1 MKNNI
6 KKYSIRVSIIWAAS
20 LIPFFVN
27 VSQLR
32 MLTKEKSGH
41 LLHLAQKQFAHEYS
55 KEIETAFQKAD
66 LLCKEVE
73 SAKIWILN
81 LKEDFTALAAKFG
94 LSKIIIQSPQNQ
106 DFSMQADVQTKM
118 QTTKITLSCEGPLK
132 GFVELIN
139 AAHKKYPSLYFSKM
153 EIILNPAEINDK
165 FNLCMTARY
174 KKI

>member
-6 KKYSIRVSIIWAAS
+6 KKYSVCVCILWAAS
-20 LIPFFVN
+20 LILFFVN
-27 VSQLR
+27 VSQLK

-41 LLHLAQKQFAHEYS
+41 LLHLAQKQFINKYS
-55 KEIETAFQKAD
+55 KEIETAFQKAG
-66 LLCKEVE
+66 LLCKKVE
-73 SAKIWILN
+73 STKIWVLN

-106 DFSMQADVQTKM
+106 YLNMQADVQTRI
-118 QTTKITLSCEGPLK
+118 QTTKITLSCEGHLK
-132 GFVELIN
+132 GFIELIN
-139 AAHKKYPSLYFSKM
+139 AAHKKYPSLYCSKM
-153 EIILNPAEINDK
+153 EIILNPADINDK

>member
-6 KKYSIRVSIIWAAS
+6 KKYSVCVCIIWAAS
-20 LIPFFVN
+20 LILFFVN

-32 MLTKEKSGH
+32 MLTKEKSGP
-41 LLHLAQKQFAHEYS
+41 LLNLAQKQFINEYS
-55 KEIETAFQKAD
+55 KEIETTFQKAGS
-66 LLCKEVE
+66 LCKEVE
-73 SAKIWILN
+73 STKIWILN
-81 LKEDFTALAAKFG
+81 LKEDFAALAAKFG

-106 DFSMQADVQTKM
+106 DFNMQTDVQSKM
-118 QTTKITLSCEGPLK
+118 QTKITLSCEGCLK

-139 AAHKKYPSLYFSKM
+139 AVHKKYPSLYFSKM
-153 EIILNPAEINDK
+153 EIMLNPPETNDK